1 MLVLH
6 ANARVEAPLS
16 TGYSPFLNFTV
27 DDLDA
32 TMYKA
37 MELGAAMDGAVVY
50 ADTGKASRL
59 TSACV
64 PTARVPCAFTPAHTH
79 SYVISAF

>member
-1 MLVLH
+1 MLVH
-6 ANARVEAPLS
+6 ANSRVEAPLS

-59 TSACV
+59 ASAFI
-64 PTARVPCAFTPAHTH
+64 PTARAPCALTSAHTQ
-79 SYVISAF
+79 SCVISAF